1 METFIIQF
9 PSVTYAQKGQR
20 VLDQKGIRS
29 RLTRS
34 GGKGASRGCS
44 YGLEIS
50 FSDPR
55 AVRRLF
61 EENGVIYTLS

>member
-29 RLTRS
+29 RLTRAA
-34 GGKGASRGCS
+34 GRHGIRGCS

-50 FSDPR
+50 FSDPQ

-61 EENGVIYTLS
+61 EEHGVIYTLS